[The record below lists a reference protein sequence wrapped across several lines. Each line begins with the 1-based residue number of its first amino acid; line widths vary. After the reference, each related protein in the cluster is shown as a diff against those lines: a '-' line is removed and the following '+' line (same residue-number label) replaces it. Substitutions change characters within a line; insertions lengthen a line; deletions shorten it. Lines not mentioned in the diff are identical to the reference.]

1 MHEVW
6 AIQNGY
12 WIHNRVLSSSNFS
25 FSPTQVHKLKHGPH
39 TLKATGC
46 LCSRLV
52 PTLPLRSSETDSNMT
67 QIFSIHSR
75 SRYTI
80 YTINRIKT
88 LAVGFGR
95 FMHHDVP
102 VIWSAPHPGSVANCI
117 NAVLW
122 SSAAG
127 ITGRHVTYA
136 VRRKKIVT
144 SKSDLL
150 SSDHLSNE
158 HLCRSQHP

>member
-1 MHEVW
+1 MHGVW

-25 FSPTQVHKLKHGPH
+25 FSPTQVRKLKRGPH
-39 TLKATGC
+39 TLKAKEC

-52 PTLPLRSSETDSNMT
+52 PTLPLRSSETDWNMT

-80 YTINRIKT
+80 YTINRTKT

-95 FMHHDVP
+95 LMHHDVP

-122 SSAAG
+122 NYRAA
-127 ITGRHVTYA
+127 RHW
-136 VRRKKIVT
+136 RGEKKEDGNLKERPVKFRPFI
-144 SKSDLL
+144 KSTPLPL
-150 SSDHLSNE
+150 STPIIS
-158 HLCRSQHP
+158 